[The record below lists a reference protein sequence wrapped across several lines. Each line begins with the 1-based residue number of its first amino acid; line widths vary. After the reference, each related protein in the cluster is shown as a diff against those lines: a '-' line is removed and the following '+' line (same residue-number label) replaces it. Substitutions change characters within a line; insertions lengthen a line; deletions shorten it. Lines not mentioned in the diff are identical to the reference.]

1 MVDIHI
7 IHHTDKMAAAVTAH
21 QIQGRQI
28 YFYIKELLHQIPVFI
43 YKHADAFKLQICDLF
58 DHMIFSAI
66 CIKTSGAI
74 QPNSG

>member
-58 DHMIFSAI
+58 DHMIFFCDLYKNIRRDPA
-66 CIKTSGAI
+66 
-74 QPNSG
+74 